1 MLLIGIDLAFKS
13 LYVVSIWFVQR
24 KIINLLDDPLLPRRN
39 TQMKT
44 LAIRT
49 FVVALAVAGF
59 TASSM
64 YSASTTRT
72 NEAKVMVAHPGVV
85 RTPATTCGPGSTC
98 GLD

>member
-1 MLLIGIDLAFKS
+1 
-13 LYVVSIWFVQR
+13 
-24 KIINLLDDPLLPRRN
+24 
-39 TQMKT
+39 MKT

-64 YSASTTRT
+64 YSASIARNT
-72 NEAKVMVAHPGVV
+72 NSASAKTLVAAPGMV
-85 RTPATTCGPGSTC
+85 RTPTTQCAPGSTC